1 MTKKV
6 LAFLIS
12 FAVAAGGAV
21 FATDFDVSQLQSFV
35 AQVYSD
41 YAAASF
47 ASVYSVM
54 HPLIRETVP
63 EDRYVEFQRQHFA
76 ELNLEISNI
85 ETGEVT
91 TNPRLPRTLRELLA
105 GEASSEFF
113 GVEISYRVRLESG
126 VKLNQKISKTVYV
139 ALADPGDGNKTL
151 YLLWDPTTLEE
162 EEMEDGSH

>member
-54 HPLIRETVP
+54 HQLIRETVP
-63 EDRYVEFQRQHFA
+63 EIA
-76 ELNLEISNI
+76 
-85 ETGEVT
+85 T
-91 TNPRLPRTLRELLA
+91 
-105 GEASSEFF
+105 
-113 GVEISYRVRLESG
+113 
-126 VKLNQKISKTVYV
+126 
-139 ALADPGDGNKTL
+139 
-151 YLLWDPTTLEE
+151 
-162 EEMEDGSH
+162 

>member
-12 FAVAAGGAV
+12 FAVAAGSR

-54 HPLIRETVP
+54 HPLIRRP
-63 EDRYVEFQRQHFA
+63 SQRIA
-76 ELNLEISNI
+76 
-85 ETGEVT
+85 T
-91 TNPRLPRTLRELLA
+91 
-105 GEASSEFF
+105 
-113 GVEISYRVRLESG
+113 
-126 VKLNQKISKTVYV
+126 
-139 ALADPGDGNKTL
+139 
-151 YLLWDPTTLEE
+151 
-162 EEMEDGSH
+162 